1 LLHSFRRVR
10 VHREPATPRFAVSF
24 THRLLRKVVTTGRK
38 LAGEPF
44 WLISGGV
51 TMGEVHRLSPPQISF
66 SLQTAGRL
74 MTEIFPQ
81 WVQDLALLVESIET
95 IRPPGAL
102 PDWTV
107 RLPYSKKVCSEAAA
121 VCTQALMALADTA
134 MVLACSA
141 AWNGYRPMTSIDQT
155 THFLR
160 PVNFDVVA
168 DARVV
173 RIGRNTSFGRVMLL
187 NAADRRPVGMVAS
200 AYAML

>member
-1 LLHSFRRVR
+1 
-10 VHREPATPRFAVSF
+10 
-24 THRLLRKVVTTGRK
+24 
-38 LAGEPF
+38 
-44 WLISGGV
+44 
-51 TMGEVHRLSPPQISF
+51 MGEVHRLPAPQISF

-74 MTEIFPQ
+74 MTEVFPA
-81 WVQDLALLVESIET
+81 WVQDLALLVESVET
-95 IRPPGAL
+95 VRPPGAL
-102 PDWTV
+102 PDWQPGATV
-107 RLPYSKKVCSEAAA
+107 RLPYSKKVCSDDAA

-141 AWNGYRPMTSIDQT
+141 AWNGYRPMASIDQT

-200 AYAML
+200 AYSIL

>member
-1 LLHSFRRVR
+1 
-10 VHREPATPRFAVSF
+10 
-24 THRLLRKVVTTGRK
+24 
-38 LAGEPF
+38 
-44 WLISGGV
+44 
-51 TMGEVHRLSPPQISF
+51 MSF

-81 WVQDLALLVESIET
+81 WVQDLALLVESVE
-95 IRPPGAL
+95 
-102 PDWTV
+102 TV
-107 RLPYSKKVCSEAAA
+107 RLPYSRKVCNDGAA

-141 AWNGYRPMTSIDQT
+141 AWNGYRPMASIDQT

-160 PVNFDVVA
+160 PVSFDVVA

-187 NAADRRPVGMVAS
+187 NAADRRPIGMVAS
-200 AYAML
+200 AYATL

>member
-1 LLHSFRRVR
+1 
-10 VHREPATPRFAVSF
+10 
-24 THRLLRKVVTTGRK
+24 
-38 LAGEPF
+38 
-44 WLISGGV
+44 
-51 TMGEVHRLSPPQISF
+51 MGEVHRLRAPQIAF

-74 MTEIFPQ
+74 MTEVFPA
-81 WVQDLALLVESIET
+81 WVQDLALLVESVET
-95 IRPPGAL
+95 VRPPGAL
-102 PDWTV
+102 PDWQPGATV
-107 RLPYSKKVCSEAAA
+107 RLPYSKKVCSDGAA

-160 PVNFDVVA
+160 AVNFDVVA

-173 RIGRNTSFGRVMLL
+173 RIGHNTSFGRVMLL

-200 AYAML
+200 AYSML